1 MSCEPTSSGRGHA
14 AAAYERLR
22 DQMLEGTTAGVFG
35 LVVLMRGGV
44 AAWLTGATTPA
55 VAVTHAK
62 DPLAATPL
70 VSLDIH
76 ADMVSVLANMAM
88 AISAEVHS

>member
-1 MSCEPTSSGRGHA
+1 VSCAPTSSGRGCA

-22 DQMLEGTTAGVFG
+22 DHVLEGTTTGVFG

-44 AAWLTGATTPA
+44 AAWLTGAATPA

-70 VSLDIH
+70 VSHDLH

-88 AISAEVHS
+88 ATSTEVHS